1 MKHSEWIEG
10 LHLTLLF
17 RADSLRAKGM
27 SNYMKQ
33 NFDFYGIS
41 STERRNIMSEYRKEI
56 PLPKIVTGK
65 DLVDFMVLSWG
76 NFPRELQYCALEIGR
91 KYVKLLEMDDI
102 KGIEYLIT
110 HKSWWDSVDSLAPY
124 FAASILSMD
133 KTIAMKKSEEWIAS
147 GNLWLQR
154 SAVIYQLKQKSKTD
168 TEILDHNIMA
178 LIDHK
183 DFFIRKAIGW
193 ALREYAKTNPEF
205 TLEFVENHKDLLSN
219 LSIREALKHFS

>member
-76 NFPRELQYCALEIGR
+76 NFPRELQYCALDIGR
-91 KYVKLLEMDDI
+91 KYVKLLEMGDI
-102 KGIEYLIT
+102 EGIEYLIT

-133 KTIAMKKSEEWIAS
+133 KSYALKKSEEWIAS

-154 SAVIYQLKQKSKTD
+154 SAIIYQLKQKSKTD
-168 TEILDHNIMA
+168 AEILEHNIMA

>member
-41 STERRNIMSEYRKEI
+41 STERRNIMSEYGKEI

-76 NFPRELQYCALEIGR
+76 NFPRELQYCALDIGR
-91 KYVKLLEMDDI
+91 KYVKLLEMGDI
-102 KGIEYLIT
+102 EGIEYLIT

-168 TEILDHNIMA
+168 TEILEHNIMA

-193 ALREYAKTNPEF
+193 ALREYAKTNPDF
-205 TLEFVENHKDLLSN
+205 TLKFVENHKDLLSN

>member
-10 LHLTLLF
+10 LHLTLLY

-76 NFPRELQYCALEIGR
+76 NFPRELQYCALDIGR

-102 KGIEYLIT
+102 EGIEYLIT

-133 KTIAMKKSEEWIAS
+133 KSYALKKSEEWIAS

-154 SAVIYQLKQKSKTD
+154 SAIIYQLKQKSKTD
-168 TEILDHNIMA
+168 TEILEHNIMA

-205 TLEFVENHKDLLSN
+205 TLDFVENHKDLLSN

>member
-76 NFPRELQYCALEIGR
+76 NFPRELQYCALDIGR
-91 KYVKLLEMDDI
+91 KYVKLLEMGDI
-102 KGIEYLIT
+102 EGIEYLIT

-124 FAASILSMD
+124 FAASILSRD

-168 TEILDHNIMA
+168 TEILEHNIMA

-193 ALREYAKTNPEF
+193 ALREYAKTNPDF
-205 TLEFVENHKDLLSN
+205 TLKFVENHKDLLSN

>member
-41 STERRNIMSEYRKEI
+41 STERRNIMSEYREEI

-76 NFPRELQYCALEIGR
+76 NFPRELQYCALDIGR

-124 FAASILSMD
+124 FAASILSKD
-133 KTIAMKKSEEWIAS
+133 KAIAMKKSEEWIAS

-168 TEILDHNIMA
+168 TEILEHNIMA

-193 ALREYAKTNPEF
+193 ALREYAKTNPDF
-205 TLEFVENHKDLLSN
+205 TLKFVENHKDLLSN

>member
-41 STERRNIMSEYRKEI
+41 STERRNIMSEYGKEI

-76 NFPRELQYCALEIGR
+76 NFPRELQYCALDIGR

-102 KGIEYLIT
+102 EGIEYLIT

-124 FAASILSMD
+124 FAASILSRD

-168 TEILDHNIMA
+168 TEILEHNIMA

-205 TLEFVENHKDLLSN
+205 TLDFVENHKDLLSN

>member
-76 NFPRELQYCALEIGR
+76 NFPRELQYCALDIGR
-91 KYVKLLEMDDI
+91 IYVKLLEMGDI
-102 KGIEYLIT
+102 EGIEYLIT

-124 FAASILSMD
+124 FAASILSRD

-168 TEILDHNIMA
+168 TEILEHNIMA

-193 ALREYAKTNPEF
+193 ALREYAKTNPDF
-205 TLEFVENHKDLLSN
+205 TLKFVENHKDLLSN

>member
-76 NFPRELQYCALEIGR
+76 NFPRELQYCALDIGR
-91 KYVKLLEMDDI
+91 KYVKLLEMGDI
-102 KGIEYLIT
+102 EGIEYLIT

-124 FAASILSMD
+124 FAASILSRD

-168 TEILDHNIMA
+168 TEILEHNIMA

>member
-1 MKHSEWIEG
+1 
-10 LHLTLLF
+10 
-17 RADSLRAKGM
+17 
-27 SNYMKQ
+27 
-33 NFDFYGIS
+33 
-41 STERRNIMSEYRKEI
+41 
-56 PLPKIVTGK
+56 
-65 DLVDFMVLSWG
+65 
-76 NFPRELQYCALEIGR
+76 
-91 KYVKLLEMDDI
+91 MDDI
-102 KGIEYLIT
+102 EGIEYLIT

-133 KTIAMKKSEEWIAS
+133 KSHALKKSEEWIAS

-154 SAVIYQLKQKSKTD
+154 SAIIYQLKQKTKTD
-168 TEILDHNIMA
+168 TEILEHNIMA

-205 TLEFVENHKDLLSN
+205 TLDFVENHKDLLSN